1 MGKLEASP
9 WGTRQVVE
17 GAMNRRLQHD
27 AGMVASQ
34 ESGNL
39 EAIKWANG
47 LSLGGRVMIPVAL
60 LKVTRYRHHL
70 VLRGG
75 TQRSGGDRVKWR
87 AAATAA
93 SAIGRW

>member
-47 LSLGGRVMIPVAL
+47 LSLGGRVMIPAAPHE
-60 LKVTRYRHHL
+60 VTPIHASPCAERRH
-70 VLRGG
+70 
-75 TQRSGGDRVKWR
+75 
-87 AAATAA
+87 AAV
-93 SAIGRW
+93 GRR